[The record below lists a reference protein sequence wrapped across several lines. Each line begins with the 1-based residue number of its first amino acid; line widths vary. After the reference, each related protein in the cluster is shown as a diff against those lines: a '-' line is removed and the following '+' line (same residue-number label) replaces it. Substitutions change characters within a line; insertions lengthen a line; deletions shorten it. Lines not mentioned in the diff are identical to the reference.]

1 MQALKRAAIRLLRFP
16 GPTLNT
22 ASSRNMKALG
32 ARLAGSGRDGR
43 LRVLNVGGGGRAL
56 PANHV
61 GRGVVDA
68 VIYLDIRR
76 TPLVGVVGDALALP
90 FADDSMD
97 AALSLAVLEHVN
109 DPGLSVAEMRRVL
122 KPNGLVYCEIPFLQ
136 AYHAAPHDYT
146 RFTNSGIRRLF
157 RDFDEVDLGVCT
169 GPSSALSWILRR
181 YLAGLL
187 TGFSNNRR
195 AVFVAEFLAAWLT
208 FPIKYLDYLFAGRP
222 GAAEIASAFYF
233 LGKKK

>member
-1 MQALKRAAIRLLRFP
+1 MQALKRAALRLLRFP

-22 ASSRNMKALG
+22 ASARNMRALG
-32 ARLAGSGRDGR
+32 ARLAGHGRDGR

-56 PANHV
+56 PANDV

-68 VIYLDIRR
+68 TIYLDIRR

-90 FADDSMD
+90 FADGSVD
-97 AALSLAVLEHVN
+97 AALSLAVLEHVS
-109 DPGLSVAEMRRVL
+109 DPELSVAEMLRVL
-122 KPNGLVYCEIPFLQ
+122 KPDGLVYCEVPFLQ

-146 RFTNSGIRRLF
+146 RYTNSGMRRLF
-157 RDFDEVDLGVCT
+157 RDFDEIDLGVCT

-187 TGFSNNRR
+187 TGFSDNRR
-195 AVFVAEFLAAWLT
+195 AKFLAEFVAAWLT

-222 GAAEIASAFYF
+222 AAPEIASAFYF

>member
-1 MQALKRAAIRLLRFP
+1 MQALKRAAIRLLRSP

-22 ASSRNMKALG
+22 ASSRNMRSFG
-32 ARLAGSGRDGR
+32 ARLSDFGSDGR
-43 LRVLNVGGGGRAL
+43 LRVLNVGGGGRPL
-56 PANHV
+56 PASQV
-61 GRGVVDA
+61 GCGVVDA
-68 VIYLDIRR
+68 TIYMDIRR

-97 AALSLAVLEHVN
+97 AALSLAVLEHVG
-109 DPGLSVAEMRRVL
+109 DPGQSVAEMRRVL
-122 KPNGLVYCEIPFLQ
+122 KPNGLVYCEVPFLQ

-146 RFTNSGIRRLF
+146 RFTDSGIRRLF
-157 RDFDEVDLGVCT
+157 RDFDEVDRGVCT

-187 TGFSNNRR
+187 TGFSDNRR
-195 AVFVAEFLAAWLT
+195 AVFVAEFVAAWLT
-208 FPIKYLDYLFAGRP
+208 FPIKYLDYLFAERP
-222 GAAEIASAFYF
+222 GAPEIASAFYF